1 VLAKIRH
8 RRKNL
13 KKMNISKKISI
24 KSKRLILRP
33 FIESDIGSVF
43 KGLSHPD
50 IIKHYGVSFD
60 SLEATKE
67 QMTWFADLE
76 KEATGMWFAVCS
88 LDNKTFY
95 GAGGLNHLSK
105 EHKKAEIGF
114 WLLTDFWGKEI
125 MREAM
130 PLICNYGFDKL
141 GLHRIEG
148 FVESDNT
155 NCKKAMAKLDFEHE
169 GTMKDCEIK
178 NGKFISLDIYSKI
191 KTE

>member
-1 VLAKIRH
+1 MSIST
-8 RRKNL
+8 
-13 KKMNISKKISI
+13 NIIMQSN
-24 KSKRLILRP
+24 RLLLRP
-33 FIESDIGSVF
+33 FIESDIESVF
-43 KGLSHPD
+43 RGLSHPD
-50 IIKHYGVSFD
+50 IIKHYGVSFG

-67 QMTWFADLE
+67 QMDWFADLE
-76 KEATGMWFAVCS
+76 KKGTGMWFAVCS

-95 GAGGLNHLSK
+95 GAGGLNDLSK

-114 WLLTDFWGKEI
+114 WLLTDYWGKGI
-125 MREAM
+125 MTEAM

-148 FVESDNT
+148 FVESNNT
-155 NCKKAMAKLDFEHE
+155 NCKNAMAKLDFLHE

-178 NGKFISLDIYSKI
+178 NGNFISLDIYSKI